1 MRRSMLLPAL
11 ALSISACA
19 NDASDTT
26 VMDTAGGETVEA
38 AEARIRE
45 LDRQW
50 VAAVAAR
57 DTAAIVNVYASD
69 GRFMVPNATVASGAD
84 AIRSTWAGLL
94 GLPNVSLTFEPTS
107 IHVSD
112 DATMAYDV
120 GTYQLAYDGPKGRV
134 EDNGKYLVV
143 WEKRDGEWKAVAD
156 MINTDRPMAG
166 S

>member
-1 MRRSMLLPAL
+1 MLLPVI
-11 ALSISACA
+11 ALSLAACA
-19 NDASDTT
+19 NEASDATLT
-26 VMDTAGGETVEA
+26 DTAAGETAEA

-69 GRFMVPNATVASGAD
+69 GRFMVPNSPVASGAD

-107 IHVSD
+107 IHVSE

-120 GTYQLAYDGPKGRV
+120 GTYQLAFDGPSGRV

-143 WEKRDGEWKAVAD
+143 WEKRDGEWKVVAD
-156 MINTDRPMAG
+156 MINTDRPLPG
-166 S
+166 SG

>member
-1 MRRSMLLPAL
+1 MRRSMLLLLPAV
-11 ALSISACA
+11 ALSMSACA
-19 NDASDTT
+19 SDAPEADG
-26 VMDTAGGETVEA
+26 MDTAAGETPQT

-45 LDRQW
+45 LDEQW

-69 GRFMVPNATVASGAD
+69 GRFMVPNAPAASGGD

-94 GLPNVSLTFEPTS
+94 ALPNLSLTFEPTS

-120 GTYQLAYDGPKGRV
+120 GTYRLAYDGPTGRV

-143 WEKRDGEWKAVAD
+143 WEKRGGEWKVVAD
-156 MINTDRPMAG
+156 MINTDRPMQ
-166 S
+166 

>member
-1 MRRSMLLPAL
+1 MLLLLPAV

-19 NDASDTT
+19 SDAPDADA
-26 VMDTAGGETVEA
+26 MDTAAGEIAQA

-45 LDRQW
+45 LDEQW
-50 VAAVAAR
+50 VAAVAAK

-69 GRFMVPNATVASGAD
+69 GRFMVPNAPAASGAD
-84 AIRSTWAGLL
+84 AIRSTWVGLL
-94 GLPNVSLTFEPTS
+94 GLPNLSLTFEPTS

-120 GTYQLAYDGPKGRV
+120 GTYQLAYDGPNGRV

-156 MINTDRPMAG
+156 MINTDRPMPG